1 MRIRRQSTLVV
12 ALLGDI
18 SLVLAHVARPYATPG
33 NACADMYGIHMHM
46 HVHDV

>member
-1 MRIRRQSTLVV
+1 M

-18 SLVLAHVARPYATPG
+18 SLVLVNVARPYATPG

-46 HVHDV
+46 YMYIMYMYVPS